1 MIVYYDP
8 ENGNILGMSYKIDP
22 AKDQYYF
29 ETNDP
34 IAEKIFLGQEKIS
47 KYYTVV
53 RSGPIR
59 EGFLKLKQYDNS
71 DINNIKNRLIEIKQI
86 DSAELTVQQN
96 IANKTVTV
104 SIQPAALAWWELD
117 QFYSKK
123 ECIIVACASNN
134 PYIPYW
140 SRSFTYVDLQH
151 EVVIPYT
158 CTDAITFYTTKLFDS
173 YKHEVKP
180 I

>member
-8 ENGNILGMSYKIDP
+8 KNGNLMGLSYAVDP
-22 AKDQYYF
+22 SKDQYYF

-34 IAEKIFLGQEKIS
+34 IAEKIFLGQEKII
-47 KYYTVV
+47 KYYAVV

-59 EGFLKLKQYDNS
+59 EGFLKLKQSDNS

-117 QFYSKK
+117 PFYSKK
-123 ECIIVACASNN
+123 ECIISACTLNN

-140 SRSFTYVDLQH
+140 SRSLTYEDLQH

-158 CTDAITFYTTKLFDS
+158 CTDSMTFYTTKLFDS
-173 YKHEVKP
+173 YRHEIKL